1 MKKLFLATIITLLAA
16 AQELA
21 ACYYEFG
28 YQHTFREISYF
39 YIAGINAPDNY
50 CTDMKYEVT
59 TETGEDGAYFYHDS
73 IQYTINGPLSVDPPL
88 TVYVG
93 NFSFPLK
100 QLSFGEYYQVSL
112 SVYNIELQISK
123 DLENWETVGSRK
135 VNPFSARKGLFF
147 GAYSIGRNHIPVYG
161 GTYYL
166 RLFIWTEFTTEIFI
180 QSDYDY
186 GLGDGILCNYPSGHY
201 DSLPNVPT
209 EKTTGKIMFAT
220 RTETNNH
227 LSYNVYNPL
236 CGENFYYYKHHAQ
249 IIKLTVSGNWR
260 PVHE

>member
-1 MKKLFLATIITLLAA
+1 MKKLLLATIITLLAA

-21 ACYYEFG
+21 ACYYSHESG
-28 YQHTFREISYF
+28 YQHTFHTISYF

-50 CTDMKYEVT
+50 CTDMKSEVT
-59 TETGEDGAYFYHDS
+59 TETGEDGTYYWHDS

-93 NFSFPLK
+93 NFTFPLT
-100 QLSFGEYYQVSL
+100 QLSNYFYEVSL

-123 DLENWETVGSRK
+123 DLASWKTVSSRK

-166 RLFIWTEFTTEIFI
+166 RLFIWTEFTTKIFI
-180 QSDYDY
+180 QPSYDSTP
-186 GLGDGILCNYPSGHY
+186 GDGILYNYDPSSY
-201 DSLPNVPT
+201 SYNVPT
-209 EKTTGKIMFAT
+209 EKTTGKIMFTT
-220 RTETNNH
+220 RTETNNS
-227 LSYNVYNPL
+227 LSYNAYNPL
-236 CGENFYYYKHHAQ
+236 RGENFYNYKHHAQ